1 MHTLG
6 MIGGTSWHSTIIYY
20 REINE
25 KVGEAIGRQSNPTL
39 ILYSINVE
47 LMRSGDTDRIKRSYL
62 DIALKLQQ
70 AGAEAIIICA
80 NTPHLVYAH
89 VAPKLDIPIL
99 HIADATGQAAQE
111 QGLQQLGLLGTR
123 PAMTIGFI
131 QDHLKQKYD
140 IDCLIP
146 EEQFID
152 ETHDFIADELTQGQ
166 FTDAAKA
173 FFLEQ
178 MRLLR
183 DRGADG
189 IILGCTELPM
199 LLDQDDF
206 ELPMLPTTQL
216 HIQMAVDFI
225 LDGKQ

>member
-1 MHTLG
+1 MNTLG

-25 KVGEAIGRQSNPTL
+25 RVGEVIGRHLNPIL
-39 ILYSINVE
+39 ILYSLNVE
-47 LMRSGDTDRIKRSYL
+47 LMRSGDMHRIKESYL

-70 AGAEAIIICA
+70 AGAKAIIICA

-99 HIADATGQAAQE
+99 HIADATGKAAQE
-111 QGLQQLGLLGTR
+111 QGLQKLGLLGTR
-123 PAMTIGFI
+123 PAMTVGFI
-131 QDHLKQKYD
+131 QERLQQHYD

-146 EEQFID
+146 EEQFIT
-152 ETHDFIADELTQGQ
+152 ETHDYIADELTQGQ
-166 FTDAAKA
+166 FTDAAKT

-178 MRLLR
+178 MHLLR

-199 LLDQDDF
+199 LLEQNDF

-216 HIQMAVDFI
+216 HIQLAVDFI
-225 LDGKQ
+225 LEGEQ

>member
-25 KVGEAIGRQSNPTL
+25 KVGEAIGRQFNPTL
-39 ILYSINVE
+39 ILYSLNVE
-47 LMRSGDTDRIKRSYL
+47 LMRSGDTDRIKQAYL

-80 NTPHLVYAH
+80 NTPHLVYSH

-131 QDHLKQKYD
+131 QERLKQNYN

-152 ETHDFIADELTQGQ
+152 ETHNYIADELTQGQ

-225 LDGKQ
+225 LKG